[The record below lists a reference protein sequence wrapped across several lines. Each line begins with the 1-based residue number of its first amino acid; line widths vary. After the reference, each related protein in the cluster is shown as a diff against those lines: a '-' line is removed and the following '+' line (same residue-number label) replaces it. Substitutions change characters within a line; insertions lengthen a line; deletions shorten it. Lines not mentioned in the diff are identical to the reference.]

1 MAASVID
8 SRWSS
13 ASESERAA
21 SPSPSSSLHRSTCK
35 IKPSYYVFECRGGSK
50 LIIVAL
56 HLPSPSGISGVVV
69 GVEAVVVVA
78 LQVAVVAVVAVK
90 GCTGFCFLED
100 CFFDGASNAVP
111 NVEGA

>member
-1 MAASVID
+1 
-8 SRWSS
+8 
-13 ASESERAA
+13 
-21 SPSPSSSLHRSTCK
+21 
-35 IKPSYYVFECRGGSK
+35 